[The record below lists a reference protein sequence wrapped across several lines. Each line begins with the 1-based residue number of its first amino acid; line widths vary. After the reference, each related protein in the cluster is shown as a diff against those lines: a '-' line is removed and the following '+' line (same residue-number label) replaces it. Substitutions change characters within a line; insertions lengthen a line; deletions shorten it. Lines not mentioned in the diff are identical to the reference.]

1 VSAPAAAAP
10 RAIVAAVVGLA
21 LWRPEAAEAGAR
33 APARRRRTSLLA
45 QIVADV
51 ATRATEQAGVS
62 LERIP
67 VVVGSAFGEMIT
79 TVEMLAERE
88 ADGTISPTRFH
99 NSVHNNSAAHL
110 SIGHKN
116 TTFSTS
122 IAAGNDTVAMV
133 LLEALTWLRDRGG
146 EVLAVVA
153 DEPMPPPLGP
163 STNAVGA
170 ALVLAAPP
178 GGARPLAL
186 LSDLRQ
192 ARDPAAP
199 SEPRPLE
206 VASPSAAI
214 LPLVAA
220 IESARQPGRI
230 EVSTGP
236 TARWSIAFAPGGA

>member
-1 VSAPAAAAP
+1 VSA
-10 RAIVAAVVGLA
+10 AAVVGLA
-21 LWRPEAAEAGAR
+21 VWRPEAAEAGAR

-62 LERIP
+62 LATVP
-67 VVVGSAFGEMIT
+67 VVVGSVFGEMIT

-133 LLEALTWLRDRGG
+133 LLEALAWLGDRGG

-153 DEPMPPPLGP
+153 DEPLPAALGP
-163 STNAVGA
+163 STAAVGA
-170 ALVLAAPP
+170 ALVLAAPSAGA
-178 GGARPLAL
+178 GGARPPLAL

-192 ARDPAAP
+192 AHDAAAP

-206 VASPSAAI
+206 VPSPSAAI

-220 IESARQPGRI
+220 IESAREPGRVA
-230 EVSTGP
+230 VSAGP
-236 TARWSIAFAPGGA
+236 MRWSIAVAPGGA